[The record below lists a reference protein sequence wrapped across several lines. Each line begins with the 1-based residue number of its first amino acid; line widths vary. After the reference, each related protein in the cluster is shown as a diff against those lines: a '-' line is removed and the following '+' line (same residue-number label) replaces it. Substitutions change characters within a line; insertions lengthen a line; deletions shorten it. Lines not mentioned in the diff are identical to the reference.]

1 MKSGENVNVRL
12 NHLQLQGQHRHL
24 HGAATGLYDITAFG
38 AQGGGA
44 PADFGGFGANAGGL
58 GAEIGGDVM
67 LTQGE
72 TLTIAVGGAGV
83 NASSYLNVGG
93 GGGGTFVVAGPN
105 NVGPKYTPLMIAGG
119 GGGSASGGGFG
130 VFGGPG
136 LTGTAGGSG
145 YAYRPVPGGTSGS
158 GGAGVGVGGGG
169 GGGFSGN
176 GANTYVAVGGA
187 SFTNGLA
194 GGGAGYGGGSGGFGG
209 AGGGSSTGGGGGGGY
224 SGGGGGYSGFGG
236 GGGSFDSGTNQVLV
250 AGENSGNG
258 SVVITPV
265 SVTNNPPPQPVT
277 IADGQTTANLHSTL
291 VNDVEA
297 ANSGAPVTITSL
309 GLSNTMGFAYL
320 DTTDGLLTYTADGF
334 QPSAKQPQD
343 SFTYTAS
350 DGATGTVQVTVT
362 GANEPTQVGA
372 TLTASR
378 ANTRLIGTTG
388 NDTLNANAAGTAVFA
403 GQGDD
408 TINVNA
414 AKAVVHGGT
423 GTNTINLGNTAQDS
437 IVLQQGGTDNITGLN
452 LHNDVLDLRQVLAE
466 AQISLGGDFS
476 KLSNYVQ
483 VTDSGNDATMSLTTA
498 GQIPKYG
505 ATVAVLHGVGP
516 NVTLNTLI
524 NDHALAIT

>member
-1 MKSGENVNVRL
+1 MSGSTTFNYTGSIVTYTVP
-12 NHLQLQGQHRHL
+12 
-24 HGAATGLYDITAFG
+24 ATGLYDITAFG
-38 AQGGGA
+38 AQGGDFQAVAEGA
-44 PADFGGFGANAGGL
+44 TGGL
-58 GAEIGGDVM
+58 GAEVGGDVM

-72 TLTIAVGGAGV
+72 TLDIAVGGAGQV
-83 NASSYLNVGG
+83 TISTGG
-93 GGGGTFVVAGPN
+93 GGGGSFVVGPN
-105 NVGPKYTPLMIAGG
+105 NTPLMIAGG
-119 GGGSASGGGFG
+119 GGGAAGYYLSIA
-130 VFGGPG
+130 GPG
-136 LTGTAGGSG
+136 LTGTAGGAG
-145 YAYRPVPGGTSGS
+145 QAIAGDGGVKAGAGGTNGS
-158 GGAGVGVGGGG
+158 GGGAGNGGFYGGGG
-169 GGGFSGN
+169 GGGFRSNGGN
-176 GANTYVAVGGA
+176 VYSFFNHNFGGGA
-187 SFTNGLA
+187 SFANGLA
-194 GGGAGYGGGSGGFGG
+194 GGPGSGGVYSSAGGFGGGGSGYNGN
-209 AGGGSSTGGGGGGGY
+209 GSGGGGGGY
-224 SGGGGGYSGFGG
+224 SGGGGGDVGYGG

-258 SVVITPV
+258 LVTITPV

-277 IADGQTTANLHSTL
+277 IAEGQTTANLYSTL

-297 ANSGAPVTITSL
+297 ANSGAPVTITTL

-320 DTTDGLLTYTADGF
+320 DTADSLLTYTADGF
-334 QPSAKQPQD
+334 QPGAKQPQD

-350 DGATGTVQVTVT
+350 DGATCTVQLTVT

-408 TINVNA
+408 AINVNA

-498 GQIPKYG
+498 GQIPNYG